1 MRIAL
6 LGLVFASFLASPAR
20 ADSDQK
26 ECKSAFGTTACGY
39 SCVAAVR
46 EVKCAPNPDGVCVA
60 AYGEVTCTQGHP
72 RRHRRRARRVEK
84 QECKSAF
91 GTTACGYSCVAAFGE
106 VKCAP
111 EPDGVCTAA
120 FGQVVCSD

>member
-1 MRIAL
+1 MRIVL

-39 SCVAAVR
+39 SCVAA
-46 EVKCAPNPDGVCVA
+46 
-60 AYGEVTCTQGHP
+60 
-72 RRHRRRARRVEK
+72 
-84 QECKSAF
+84 
-91 GTTACGYSCVAAFGE
+91 FGE
-106 VKCAP
+106 VKCAS